1 MQAVLASH
9 RFNPGHLSHLL
20 ANARLLGDAGFA
32 VLMRWHPRFSAMAEA
47 SSHAAV
53 TLSQVLALKAGDV
66 YVLWF
71 PSLGGLR
78 DLLLL
83 RLAGRPVHVV
93 YVFHEPFTSYRSYR
107 SGGFSRVKAAKV
119 YLIHLI
125 SAAIVHLS
133 NTVIL
138 PSHNA
143 LAAFEQRYAASKAS
157 SMVLPLMFDD
167 ESAGSMP
174 QRSGRRFVSYIGTIA
189 EDHAFDRFVDFAQ
202 SALSQGRPDSPSFQ
216 IATRSRLDDAT
227 RLRLAPFIASGRLKV
242 QEGRPLTNDEIN
254 AAFGSSLV
262 VWNAY
267 KRSMQSGVLPKAY
280 MFGTPVLVSEH
291 NTSEFFEPGRHGML
305 VSGCCAP
312 YELETA
318 VAAIEQDFDRISA
331 ACREAFLTHFHYR
344 ASASA
349 FMAALHREHPHP

>member
-20 ANARLLGDAGFA
+20 ANARLLGEGGFA

-47 SSHAAV
+47 SSHATV
-53 TLSQVLALKAGDV
+53 TLAQVLALKEGDV

-71 PSLGGLR
+71 PSLGGLL

-83 RLAGRPVHVV
+83 RLAGRRVHVV

-107 SGGFSRVKAAKV
+107 NGGFSRVKATKV

-125 SAAIVHLS
+125 SAAIVRLS

-143 LAAFEQRYAASKAS
+143 LAAFEHRYAARKAS
-157 SMVLPLMFDD
+157 SIVLPLMFDD
-167 ESAGSMP
+167 ESTGNVP
-174 QRSGRRFVSYIGTIA
+174 PRTDRRFVSYIGTIA

-202 SALSQGRPDSPSFQ
+202 TALSQGRPDGLCFQ
-216 IATRSRLDDAT
+216 IATRSLLDDDT
-227 RLRLAPFIASGRLKV
+227 RTRLAPFIASGRMKV

-254 AAFGSSLV
+254 AAFCTSLV

-305 VSGCCAP
+305 VSGCCEP
-312 YELETA
+312 HELESA
-318 VAAIEQDFDRISA
+318 VAAIRQNFDRISA

-344 ASASA
+344 ASAPA
-349 FMAALHREHPHP
+349 FMAALHKQRPHP